1 LILNELRKD
10 NNLTGSVRGAWNISV
25 EHKKKW
31 INMQKKLSF
40 LAILLYNSA
49 METKN
54 TTTATAA
61 DQAQHDAQFPSDFDV
76 QDYQDWIAACNEA
89 DTSEP
94 FLDDAH

>member
-1 LILNELRKD
+1 M
-10 NNLTGSVRGAWNISV
+10 
-25 EHKKKW
+25 EHEKKC

-40 LAILLYNSA
+40 LAILWYNSA
-49 METKN
+49 METNN

-61 DQAQHDAQFPSDFDV
+61 DQANFDAQFPSDFDV

>member
-1 LILNELRKD
+1 
-10 NNLTGSVRGAWNISV
+10 
-25 EHKKKW
+25 
-31 INMQKKLSF
+31 
-40 LAILLYNSA
+40 

-76 QDYQDWIAACNEA
+76 VDYQDWIAACNEA

-94 FLDDAH
+94 FFDDAH

>member
-1 LILNELRKD
+1 
-10 NNLTGSVRGAWNISV
+10 
-25 EHKKKW
+25 
-31 INMQKKLSF
+31 MQKKLSF

-61 DQAQHDAQFPSDFDV
+61 DQANFDAQFPSDFDV

>member
-1 LILNELRKD
+1 
-10 NNLTGSVRGAWNISV
+10 
-25 EHKKKW
+25 
-31 INMQKKLSF
+31 
-40 LAILLYNSA
+40 

-61 DQAQHDAQFPSDFDV
+61 DQANFDAQFPSDFDV
-76 QDYQDWIAACNEA
+76 QDYQDWLASCREA